1 MNTNQAIE
9 QITDYDIVDILIDLG
24 SDEPS
29 FVRGGML
36 FNTIC
41 HNREPGE
48 GKKKLHYHSET
59 KTFFCY
65 TECHNIGNIF
75 RLVMKVRECSFREA
89 YEYVCLKLGISTTSL
104 KYGFSHEKS
113 DNSFIRK
120 FNKQQKTKKEKIEIR
135 DKSVLNKFWPNLF
148 HQSWIKDNISIEVMK
163 EFGIRY
169 DIYENRII
177 IPHFDENDNL
187 IGVRCRYL
195 DAKKVEEG
203 KKYMPITVDNVLYN
217 YPTSMNL
224 YGVNFNKNNIIKY
237 KKVII
242 GESEKFVMQHKSFY
256 EDSVAVAIS
265 GSFISP
271 EQIEILKKYEVDE
284 VIIAL
289 DKEFENKEEE
299 KVYMEKV
306 QYKFVNPLCKY
317 FTVSIV
323 WDTENDLDLKDAPTD
338 KGKEVFEKL
347 YKNKI
352 TV

>member
-1 MNTNQAIE
+1 MNVNNVIE
-9 QITDYDIVDILIDLG
+9 QITDYDVVDLLVDLG
-24 SDEPS
+24 SSAPS

-338 KGKEVFEKL
+338 KGKEIFEKL

>member
-9 QITDYDIVDILIDLG
+9 QITDYDVVDILIDLG

-29 FVRGGML
+29 FVRDGML

-41 HNREPGE
+41 HNEPGE

-169 DIYENRII
+169 DIYEN
-177 IPHFDENDNL
+177 
-187 IGVRCRYL
+187 
-195 DAKKVEEG
+195 
-203 KKYMPITVDNVLYN
+203 
-217 YPTSMNL
+217 
-224 YGVNFNKNNIIKY
+224 
-237 KKVII
+237 
-242 GESEKFVMQHKSFY
+242 
-256 EDSVAVAIS
+256 
-265 GSFISP
+265 
-271 EQIEILKKYEVDE
+271 
-284 VIIAL
+284 
-289 DKEFENKEEE
+289 
-299 KVYMEKV
+299 
-306 QYKFVNPLCKY
+306 
-317 FTVSIV
+317 
-323 WDTENDLDLKDAPTD
+323 
-338 KGKEVFEKL
+338 
-347 YKNKI
+347 
-352 TV
+352 

>member
-1 MNTNQAIE
+1 MNVEQTIE
-9 QITDYDIVDILIDLG
+9 QITDYDVVDILTDLG

-29 FVRGGML
+29 FVRDGML

-41 HNREPGE
+41 HNEPGF

-75 RLVMKVRECSFREA
+75 RLVMKVRDCSFRDA

-120 FNKQQKTKKEKIEIR
+120 FNKQSTKKEEIEIR
-135 DKSVLNKFWPNLF
+135 DKSVLNRFWSNLF
-148 HQSWIKDNISIEVMK
+148 HESWIKDNISIEVMK
-163 EFGIRY
+163 ECGIRY

-217 YPTSMNL
+217 YPTSLNL
-224 YGVNFNKNNIIKY
+224 YGLNFNKNNIKKY

-242 GESEKFVMQHKSFY
+242 GESEKFVMQHKTYY

-265 GSFISP
+265 GSFISN
-271 EQIEILKKYEVDE
+271 EQIEILKRYEVDE

-289 DKEFENKEEE
+289 DKEFETEEEE
-299 KVYMEKV
+299 KTYMEKV

-317 FTVSIV
+317 FTVSIL
-323 WDTENDLDLKDAPTD
+323 WDIENDLELKDAPTD
-338 KGKEVFEKL
+338 KGKEIFEKI
-347 YKNKI
+347 YRNRI
-352 TV
+352 SV

>member
-1 MNTNQAIE
+1 MNTSQVIE
-9 QITDYDIVDILIDLG
+9 QISDYDIVDILVDLG

-29 FVRGGML
+29 FVRDGML

-41 HNREPGE
+41 HNEAGY

-75 RLVMKVRECSFREA
+75 KLVMKVRECSFREA
-89 YEYVCLKLGISTTSL
+89 YEYVCLKLNISTTSL

-120 FNKQQKTKKEKIEIR
+120 FNKKSIKKDAIEIR
-135 DKSVLNKFWPNLF
+135 DDKVLNKFWSNLF
-148 HQSWIKDNISIEVMK
+148 HKSWIDDNISVEVMK
-163 EFGIRY
+163 IFGIRY

-177 IPHFDENDNL
+177 IPHFDENNNL
-187 IGVRCRYL
+187 IGIRCRYL

-203 KKYMPITVDNVLYN
+203 KKYMPITVENVLYN
-217 YPTSMNL
+217 YPTSLSL
-224 YGVNFNKNNIIKY
+224 YGLNFNKNNIKKY

-242 GESEKFVMQHKSFY
+242 GESEKFVMQHRTYY

-265 GSFISP
+265 GSFISQ

-284 VIIAL
+284 IIIAL
-289 DKEFENKEEE
+289 DKEFENEEEE
-299 KVYMEKV
+299 KTYMEKV

-317 FTVSIV
+317 FTISII

-338 KGKEVFEKL
+338 KGKQIFEKL
-347 YKNKI
+347 YKNRFLI
-352 TV
+352 